1 MIRRLLFFCSVTVF
15 LCIGFSEEV
24 RAQDPQFT
32 QFYANPLYLNP
43 ALAGSVRCPRVS
55 MNYRNQWPGLT
66 GTFVTYSA
74 SYDQYVKAVDGGV
87 GIQLLNDQAGEGT
100 LSTTRVSAQYAYQ
113 VNLSRE
119 FAIRAGAEVTYF
131 QRSLDW
137 NKLTFGDM
145 IDPRRGFIYKTNDTP
160 RGGRVSGVD
169 FSAGLMGYSDKVYF
183 GFALHHLTQPN
194 ESLIIGSSKLPLKF
208 TGHIGAKI
216 SLKDS
221 KYGKGNSGSF
231 ISPNLMFQ
239 QQADFKQL
247 LLGLYMTKGPIVGG
261 VWYRNKDAF
270 VILAGIQEGLVRF
283 GYSYDVTVSKLTT
296 KTAGSH
302 ELSLTLQF
310 DCRPSKRKFRTISC
324 PSF

>member
-1 MIRRLLFFCSVTVF
+1 MVRRLVLFCSVTVF
-15 LCIGFSEEV
+15 MCVGFTDEL

-43 ALAGSVRCPRVS
+43 ALAGSVRCPRFS

-66 GTFVTYSA
+66 GTFVTYTA
-74 SYDQYVKAVDGGV
+74 SYDQYVKAIDGGF
-87 GIQLLNDQAGEGT
+87 GIQVLNDQAGEGT
-100 LSTTRVSAQYAYQ
+100 LSTTRVAGQYAYQ

-119 FAIRAGAEVTYF
+119 FAIRAGVEVAYF

-145 IDPRRGFIYKTNDTP
+145 IDPRRGFIFTTNDVP
-160 RGGRVSGVD
+160 RGGRTAGVD
-169 FSAGLMGYSDKVYF
+169 FAGGLMGYSEKFYF
-183 GFALHHLTQPN
+183 GFALHHLTEPN
-194 ESLIIGSSKLPLKF
+194 ESLIEENSKLPLKF
-208 TGHIGAKI
+208 TGHMGAKI
-216 SLKDS
+216 KLRDS
-221 KYGKGNSGSF
+221 KYGSTSSSY
-231 ISPNLMFQ
+231 ISPNIMFQ
-239 QQADFKQL
+239 QQADFKQFL
-247 LLGLYMTKGPIVGG
+247 VGLYMTKGPIVGG

-270 VILAGIQEGLVRF
+270 VILAGIQQGVVRF

-296 KTAGSH
+296 KTGGSH

>member
-1 MIRRLLFFCSVTVF
+1 MIRRLLLFCSVTVF
-15 LCIGFSEEV
+15 MCGGYSELK
-24 RAQDPQFT
+24 AQDPQFS

-43 ALAGSVRCPRVS
+43 ALAGSARCPRVA

-66 GTFVTYSA
+66 GTFVTYTA

-87 GIQLLNDQAGEGT
+87 GIQVLNDQAGEGT
-100 LSTTRVSAQYAYQ
+100 LSTTRVAAQYAYQ
-113 VNLSRE
+113 VNLSRK
-119 FAIRAGAEVTYF
+119 FAIRAGAEVAYF

-145 IDPRRGFIYKTNDTP
+145 IDPRRGFIYTTNDTP
-160 RGGRVSGVD
+160 RGGKVSGVD
-169 FSAGLMGYSDKVYF
+169 FSGGIMGYSEAVYF
-183 GFALHHLTQPN
+183 GAALHHITEPN
-194 ESLIIGSSKLPLKF
+194 ESLIIGNSKLPMKI
-208 TGHIGAKI
+208 TAHAGAK
-216 SLKDS
+216 LKLRDS
-221 KYGKGNSGSF
+221 KYGSASSSF
-231 ISPNLMFQ
+231 VSPNIMFQ
-239 QQADFKQL
+239 KQADFQQL
-247 LLGLYMTKGPIVGG
+247 LVGLYMTKGPIVGG
-261 VWYRNKDAF
+261 VWYRNKDSF
-270 VILAGIQEGLVRF
+270 IILAGIQADLVRF